1 MQQVAIILVLLVCAG
16 ALLALLYFSY
26 KLLKKTQQQEL
37 LERGSQPAPEYKLHP
52 KLQKEQQRG
61 QNRQADEE
69 KDPPPEQ

>member
-1 MQQVAIILVLLVCAG
+1 MQQVAIVLVLLVCAA

-37 LERGSQPAPEYKLHP
+37 LERRSQPAPEYKLHP
-52 KLQKEQQRG
+52 KLQKEQRG

-69 KDPPPEQ
+69 EDPPQQ